1 MVVENDTDAN
11 LQKNYLG
18 HTRRT
23 EERRL
28 SLLGEKPRISC
39 LVLKMKEK
47 VRKLTDHIPSI
58 FSRQVLSPCIYLV
71 SPIKELAWSEK
82 RGRAKKESL
91 AQCFHFY
98 GEWEGRKNS
107 VEYIRGRLEK

>member
-1 MVVENDTDAN
+1 MVENDIDAN
-11 LQKNYLG
+11 LHKNYLG
-18 HTRRT
+18 HTGRT
-23 EERRL
+23 GERRL

-39 LVLKMKEK
+39 LVLKTREK
-47 VRKLTDHIPSI
+47 VRKLTDCILSV
-58 FSRQVLSPCIYLV
+58 FSRQVLSPCICLV

-91 AQCFHFY
+91 VQCFNFY

-107 VEYIRGRLEK
+107 VEYIGGRLEK